1 MLKKIKHLVLGQSL
15 RSDALDHEK
24 FSVIWGLPVLSSD
37 AISSVSYACEE
48 ILMVLIPVLGMASY
62 GLLMKV
68 GFAIVFLL
76 FILVFSYRQTINC
89 YPQGGGSYIVAS
101 DNLGKVFG
109 LIAAASLAIDY
120 VLTVAV
126 SVCAG
131 TAAITSAFPQLLSMR
146 TGIALIIISLLTIG
160 NLRGMKDSSVLFG
173 IPTYLFIITI
183 LLLIVT
189 GFVKVLIFHET
200 PAVSAAMPQYV
211 ENAGLLLF
219 LKAFSSGCTAL
230 TGVEAVSDGIPNFRE
245 PAQKNA
251 KRVLYLLAGLV
262 FVIFLGISALASL
275 YHIIPNA
282 NVTVI
287 AMIAEAV
294 FGNGTLLFYLV
305 QVTTAVILTMAAN
318 TAFADLPL
326 LLSILARDGF
336 VPRQFMS
343 RGSRLSFSNGILL
356 LFFLSAALV
365 IYFHASSHLLMPLY
379 AVGVFLSFTLSQAGM
394 FVRWVKRKEDKWKH
408 KAFINGAG
416 MVITGITCIII
427 AASKFLHGAWIV
439 LICIPVLVYIMERI
453 RRHYHY
459 VKESLKI
466 RSAEELQPYDL
477 QIHGRVI
484 LPVDSINR
492 SFLKAYH
499 YACSLQ
505 VREMEFYHVNTN
517 AEATEKL
524 QELYQQMRLDIP
536 LVVEDAPYR
545 NVNEMIL
552 HHVKEAQNDLK
563 KKESVTVILPQFVM
577 KKKRFHALH
586 NQTSM
591 QLKLQLS
598 KLRNVSVVSVPY
610 II

>member
-200 PAVSAAMPQYV
+200 PAVSAAMPQCV

-305 QVTTAVILTMAAN
+305 QNDRSYSYNGCKHSLCGFTITVVHSGKGWIRAKTVYVKGEPFKLLQWNSVAVFPLCRTRDLFSCVLPSFDAA
-318 TAFADLPL
+318 
-326 LLSILARDGF
+326 
-336 VPRQFMS
+336 VCS
-343 RGSRLSFSNGILL
+343 RCIS
-356 LFFLSAALV
+356 
-365 IYFHASSHLLMPLY
+365 
-379 AVGVFLSFTLSQAGM
+379 VFY
-394 FVRWVKRKEDKWKH
+394 
-408 KAFINGAG
+408 I
-416 MVITGITCIII
+416 ITGGNVCTVGE
-427 AASKFLHGAWIV
+427 K
-439 LICIPVLVYIMERI
+439 
-453 RRHYHY
+453 
-459 VKESLKI
+459 K
-466 RSAEELQPYDL
+466 
-477 QIHGRVI
+477 GR
-484 LPVDSINR
+484 
-492 SFLKAYH
+492 
-499 YACSLQ
+499 
-505 VREMEFYHVNTN
+505 
-517 AEATEKL
+517 
-524 QELYQQMRLDIP
+524 
-536 LVVEDAPYR
+536 
-545 NVNEMIL
+545 
-552 HHVKEAQNDLK
+552 
-563 KKESVTVILPQFVM
+563 
-577 KKKRFHALH
+577 
-586 NQTSM
+586 
-591 QLKLQLS
+591 
-598 KLRNVSVVSVPY
+598 
-610 II
+610 